1 MKKIFL
7 PLLTMAM
14 GLVMTACGGSTDKAG
29 RDAQELAGA
38 GATFP
43 LPFYNV
49 VFEQFGQQHGDAVA
63 YGGIGSGGFKL
74 QAAVSGNRPLLCPK
88 RNGATD
94 CRIGKGGSHGNLR
107 QGPAGPHS
115 GIGCGRNRPA
125 EGI

>member
-14 GLVMTACGGSTDKAG
+14 VLVMTACGGSTDKAG

-63 YGGIGSGGFKL
+63 YGGIGSGGG
-74 QAAVSGNRPLLCPK
+74 VR
-88 RNGATD
+88 
-94 CRIGKGGSHGNLR
+94 NLR
-107 QGPAGPHS
+107 DKIVDRS
-115 GIGCGRNRPA
+115 
-125 EGI
+125 EGAHV